1 MLISKLFV
9 PLYTQQFI
17 MKTLQP
23 VIVTLMLFCMSLT
36 MQAQYVIVSG
46 GGSIGS
52 SQTRQQQTVGEH
64 SSFFVNGYIYGTD
77 DMEEKPYAL
86 PNANIQIVCL
96 NDTSVSSVAVSDK
109 QGQFAQYLSVLKKR
123 IKKKEGLRV
132 AIKVSYVGYETYVK
146 ELKAKERY
154 YDENHKEY
162 GSILEANADTI
173 VLKSMPMSTEEVQI
187 IGELTR
193 MYESGDTT
201 IFNVDAFEMPRGT
214 VLLNLIRRM
223 PGLRYENDQL
233 TYRDSVIHEIRL
245 NGESFF
251 AHDMKIALENIEN
264 EDLKQFR
271 VYKTQA
277 DTLSTDTTKH
287 WVADMITKKP
297 VNRVELSK
305 PEIGTSNIKNTYH
318 FQMQN
323 MQWKSGNKGEWS
335 TTMRLDDLPSANSKK
350 YSQNRIEG
358 SVRKQFGL
366 HNFFNFNYRPNY
378 NYTDSRGSSERF
390 ESTIMPDY
398 EQYSISSG
406 ESKSYSNSTNHNL
419 NLSGRVSKKDNS
431 GYLSGN
437 VSYSYNDNQSY
448 SRNTN
453 ASYNGNPY
461 GGENKELL
469 DEASLRAIGLNRT
482 SSESKSR
489 SHQQNYTIGSYYSK
503 SFEGNKTFNF
513 PSLNVRMNYSNS
525 QRYGSSTER
534 RQTDYLQYG
543 DSVWSYHRQSI
554 SPGHNNRLSLSA
566 DFGFNFGSEKT
577 RQHVNFS
584 YEFTHNDSESERVY
598 YDLTNNH
605 QRLDSIST
613 HERNLMTEHRI
624 GLSYDITIKNFT
636 INQNF
641 TFVPTRQSYEYMRRD
656 GVRADTTVHAPIM
669 NATTSMSYRFKQNR
683 SMSVYYTFNNQLP
696 PPSNLVQPTTNDNP
710 LYIRKANPNLKKP
723 EYHSLNLSMYFGE
736 WSLNG
741 AYNFKRNSIASHSI
755 YDTKTG
761 GTVSTYENINGNW
774 GMNGSAS
781 YRTDFRHANISIN
794 ANYNFNHQV
803 NYLQTRG
810 TDGGKGASDVHNI
823 NIAPRFVLYT
833 KHYDLTLDGN
843 YGYQWGSSNYAMS
856 MEKVH
861 TYRLNTALN
870 YWLGN
875 RLTIHTDLNI
885 SGQTGSQ
892 TSEGNRTDFMWNM
905 GIEYKVLRDYRGL
918 LKLTWYDILREQT
931 NYNINIGPTGR
942 YESRSSGNPHYVLLT
957 FQYKLYKMK

>member
-1 MLISKLFV
+1 MKVLLSFIS
-9 PLYTQQFI
+9 
-17 MKTLQP
+17 
-23 VIVTLMLFCMSLT
+23 TLMLLCVSLT

-46 GGSIGS
+46 GGNSIGS
-52 SQTRQQQTVGEH
+52 SQTRQQQTVGEQQYFH
-64 SSFFVNGYIYGTD
+64 VYGNIYGTD
-77 DMEEKPYAL
+77 DMEPTPYAL

-96 NDTSVSSVAVSDK
+96 NDTSVSAVAVSNK
-109 QGQFAQYLSVLKKR
+109 QGGFSQSMYVLKKR

-132 AIKVSYVGYETYVK
+132 AIRVSYVGYETCVK
-146 ELKAKERY
+146 ELQAKERY
-154 YDENHKEY
+154 YDEEHKEY
-162 GSILEANADTI
+162 GSTWEVNTDTI

-187 IGELTR
+187 VGELKR

-277 DTLSTDTTKH
+277 DTLSSDTTKH

-297 VNRVELSK
+297 VNRVEMTK
-305 PEIGTSNIKNTYH
+305 PEIGTTNIKNTYH
-318 FQMQN
+318 FQMQGL
-323 MQWKSGNKGEWS
+323 QWKSGNKGEWNANVS
-335 TTMRLDDLPSANSKK
+335 LDDLPTASSKK
-350 YSQNRIEG
+350 TSTNRING
-358 SVRKQFGL
+358 SIRRRFGRANL
-366 HNFFNFNYRPNY
+366 QYLPEFS
-378 NYTDSRGSSERF
+378 YTDTRRNGESLS
-390 ESTIMPDY
+390 STIMPEY
-398 EQYSISSG
+398 EQYSISSN

-453 ASYNGNPY
+453 ASYSGNPY

-469 DEASLRAIGLNRT
+469 DEASLRAIGLNRS
-482 SSESKSR
+482 SSESQSR
-489 SHQQNYTIGSYYSK
+489 SHQQNLNMQTSYSQG
-503 SFEGNKTFNF
+503 FEGNKTFQYPNL
-513 PSLNVRMNYSNS
+513 SVRMNYSNN
-525 QRYGSSTER
+525 RGYGSSTSR
-534 RQTDYLQYG
+534 QQTDYLQYG

-554 SPGHNNRLSLSA
+554 SPNNTNRLTFAA
-566 DFGFNFGSEKT
+566 DYGFTLGSSKKI
-577 RQHVNFS
+577 RQHISFS
-584 YEFTHNDSESERVY
+584 YEFAHLDNESDRVY

-605 QRLDSIST
+605 QQLDSIST
-613 HERNLMTEHRI
+613 HERNLRTEHRI
-624 GLSYDITIKNFT
+624 GLNYDVTIKN
-636 INQNF
+636 ISISQNV
-641 TFVPTRQSYEYMRRD
+641 TFVPTRQSYEHIRLD
-656 GVRADTTVHAPIM
+656 GVRADTTVHAPFT
-669 NATTSMSYRFKQNR
+669 NATTSISYRFKQNR
-683 SMSVYYTFNNQLP
+683 SMSVYYYFRNNMP
-696 PPSNLVQPTTNDNP
+696 TPSNLVQPTTNDNP
-710 LYIRKANPNLKKP
+710 LYIQKANPNLKKT

-736 WSLNG
+736 WSLSG
-741 AYNFKRNSIASHSI
+741 SYNFTRNAVANHSI

-774 GMNGSAS
+774 GMYGSAS
-781 YRTDFRHANISIN
+781 YRTDFRHANINIS

-823 NIAPRFVLYT
+823 NIAPLFVLYT
-833 KHYDLTLDGN
+833 KHYDLTLNGN
-843 YGYQWGSSNYAMS
+843 YGYQWGNSNYAMS

-885 SGQTGSQ
+885 SGQAGSQ

-918 LKLTWYDILREQT
+918 LKLTWYDILRERT

-957 FQYKLYKMK
+957 FQYKLYRMK

>member
-1 MLISKLFV
+1 
-9 PLYTQQFI
+9 
-17 MKTLQP
+17 MKTIQS
-23 VIVTLMLFCMSLT
+23 VISTLMLFCITLT

-46 GGSIGS
+46 GGSSIGS
-52 SQTRQQQTVGEH
+52 SQKRQQQTVGEH

-109 QGQFAQYLSVLKKR
+109 KGQFAQYLSVLKKR

-297 VNRVELSK
+297 VNRVELTK

-335 TTMRLDDLPSANSKK
+335 ATVRLDDLPSANSKK
-350 YSQNRIEG
+350 YSQNRIDG
-358 SVRKQFGL
+358 SFRRQFGKQ
-366 HNFFNFNYRPNY
+366 NRFNINYRPNY
-378 NYTDSRGSSERF
+378 SYTDNRSNNETF
-390 ESTIMPDY
+390 QSTIMPDY

-406 ESKSYSNSTNHNL
+406 ESKSYSNSTNQNL
-419 NLSGRVSKKDNS
+419 SLSGRVSKGESS

-437 VSYSYNDNQSY
+437 VSYFYNDNQSY
-448 SRNTN
+448 SRNTS
-453 ASYNGNPY
+453 ASYSGNPY
-461 GGENKELL
+461 GGENNELL
-469 DEASLRAIGLNRT
+469 DEASLRAIGLNHR
-482 SSESKSR
+482 SSESRSR
-489 SHQQNYTIGSYYSK
+489 SHQQNLNIQTNYSQ
-503 SFEGNKTFNF
+503 SFGGNKTFKYPNM
-513 PSLNVRMNYSNS
+513 NVRMNYSNN

-534 RQTDYLQYG
+534 QQTDYLQYG

-554 SPGHNNRLSLSA
+554 SPVNTNRLTFAA
-566 DFGFNFGSEKT
+566 DYGFNFGSTKIT
-577 RQHVNFS
+577 RQHISFS
-584 YEFTHNDSESERVY
+584 YEFTHNDSESEQVY

-613 HERNLMTEHRI
+613 HERNMTTEHRM
-624 GLSYDITIKNFT
+624 GLNYDISIKTFT
-636 INQNF
+636 FNQSMM
-641 TFVPTRQSYEYMRRD
+641 FVPTRQSYEYVRRD
-656 GVRADTTVHAPIM
+656 GVRADTTLHAPLM
-669 NATTSMSYRFKQNR
+669 NATTSLSYRFKQNR

-696 PPSNLVQPTTNDNP
+696 PPSNLVQPTTNNNP

-723 EYHSLNLSMYFGE
+723 EYHNINLSMYFGE

-741 AYNFKRNSIASHSI
+741 SYHFTRNSIAYHSI

-761 GTVSTYENINGNW
+761 GTVSTSENINGNW

-781 YRTDFRHANISIN
+781 YRTDFRHSNISIN
-794 ANYNFNHQV
+794 ASYSFSHQV

-823 NIAPRFVLYT
+823 NIAPLFVLYT
-833 KHYDLTLDGN
+833 KHYDLTLNGN
-843 YGYQWGSSNYAMS
+843 YGYQWGSSNYAMA

-861 TYRLNTALN
+861 TYRLNSAVN

-885 SGQTGSQ
+885 SGQAGSQ

>member
-1 MLISKLFV
+1 MKVLLSFIS
-9 PLYTQQFI
+9 
-17 MKTLQP
+17 
-23 VIVTLMLFCMSLT
+23 TLMLLCVSLT

-46 GGSIGS
+46 GGNSIGS
-52 SQTRQQQTVGEH
+52 SQTRQQQTVGEQQYFH
-64 SSFFVNGYIYGTD
+64 VYGNIYGTD
-77 DMEEKPYAL
+77 DMEPTPYAL

-96 NDTSVSSVAVSDK
+96 NDTSVSAVAVSNK
-109 QGQFAQYLSVLKKR
+109 QGGFSQSMYVLKKR

-132 AIKVSYVGYETYVK
+132 AIRVSYVGYETYVK
-146 ELKAKERY
+146 ELQAKERY
-154 YDENHKEY
+154 YDEEHKEY
-162 GSILEANADTI
+162 GSTWEVNADTI
-173 VLKSMPMSTEEVQI
+173 VLKSKPMSTEEVQI
-187 IGELTR
+187 VGELKR

-297 VNRVELSK
+297 VNRVEMTK

-378 NYTDSRGSSERF
+378 NYTDNRGSSETF
-390 ESTIMPDY
+390 QSTIMPDY

-469 DEASLRAIGLNRT
+469 DEASLRAIGLNRS
-482 SSESKSR
+482 SSESQSR
-489 SHQQNYTIGSYYSK
+489 SHQQNLNMQTSYSQG
-503 SFEGNKTFNF
+503 FEGNKTFQYPNL
-513 PSLNVRMNYSNS
+513 SVRMNYSNN
-525 QRYGSSTER
+525 RGYGSSTSR
-534 RQTDYLQYG
+534 QQTDYLQYG

-554 SPGHNNRLSLSA
+554 SPNNTNRLTFAA
-566 DFGFNFGSEKT
+566 DYGFTLGSSKKI
-577 RQHVNFS
+577 RQHISFS
-584 YEFTHNDSESERVY
+584 YEFAHHDNESDRVY

-605 QRLDSIST
+605 QQLDSIST
-613 HERNLMTEHRI
+613 HERNLRTEHRI
-624 GLSYDITIKNFT
+624 GLNYDVTIKN
-636 INQNF
+636 ISISQNV
-641 TFVPTRQSYEYMRRD
+641 TFVPTRQSYEHIRLD
-656 GVRADTTVHAPIM
+656 GVRADTTVHAPFT
-669 NATTSMSYRFKQNR
+669 NATTSISYRFKQNR
-683 SMSVYYTFNNQLP
+683 SMSVFYSFRNDLP
-696 PPSNLVQPTTNDNP
+696 SLSYLVRPTTNDNP
-710 LYIRKANPNLKKP
+710 LYIQKANPNLKKP
-723 EYHSLNLSMYFGE
+723 DYHSINLSMYFGE

-741 AYNFKRNSIASHSI
+741 SYNFTRNAIASHSI

-781 YRTDFRHANISIN
+781 YRTDFRHANINIS

-823 NIAPRFVLYT
+823 NIAPLFVLYT
-833 KHYDLTLDGN
+833 KHYDLTLNGN
-843 YGYQWGSSNYAMS
+843 YGYQWGNSNYAMS

-885 SGQTGSQ
+885 SGQAGSQ
-892 TSEGNRTDFMWNM
+892 MSEGNRTDFMWNM

-918 LKLTWYDILREQT
+918 LKLTWYDILRERT

>member
-1 MLISKLFV
+1 MKVLLSFISTLI
-9 PLYTQQFI
+9 
-17 MKTLQP
+17 
-23 VIVTLMLFCMSLT
+23 LFCISLT

-46 GGSIGS
+46 GGNSIGS
-52 SQTRQQQTVGEH
+52 SQTRQQQTVGEQQYFH
-64 SSFFVNGYIYGTD
+64 VYGNIYGTD
-77 DMEEKPYAL
+77 DMEPTPYAL

-96 NDTSVSSVAVSDK
+96 NDTSVSAVAVSNK
-109 QGQFAQYLSVLKKR
+109 QGGFSQSMYVLKKR

-132 AIKVSYVGYETYVK
+132 AIRVSYVGYETYVK
-146 ELKAKERY
+146 ELQAKERY
-154 YDENHKEY
+154 YDEEHKEY
-162 GSILEANADTI
+162 GSTWEVNADTI
-173 VLKSMPMSTEEVQI
+173 VLKSKPMSTEEVQI
-187 IGELTR
+187 VGELKR

-297 VNRVELSK
+297 VNRVEMTK

-335 TTMRLDDLPSANSKK
+335 ATVRLDDLPEATSKK
-350 YSQNRIEG
+350 SSQNSING
-358 SVRKQFGL
+358 SFRKQFGKQ
-366 HNFFNFNYRPNY
+366 NRYNFNYIPSYGYSDHRSNDEAFQS
-378 NYTDSRGSSERF
+378 N
-390 ESTIMPDY
+390 IMPGY

-406 ESKSYSNSTNHNL
+406 ESKTYNSNTNQNVSF
-419 NLSGRVSKKDNS
+419 SGRLKSDYS
-431 GYLSGN
+431 GGYLSGN
-437 VSYSYNDNQSY
+437 VNYSNNDYQNYYRHTSSSYS
-448 SRNTN
+448 
-453 ASYNGNPY
+453 GNPFA
-461 GGENKELL
+461 GENNELL
-469 DEASLRAIGLNRT
+469 DEASLRAIGLNRS
-482 SSESKSR
+482 SSESQSR
-489 SHQQNYTIGSYYSK
+489 SHQQSMTIQSNYSQ
-503 SFEGNKTFNF
+503 SFEGNKTFKYPNI
-513 PSLNVRMNYSNS
+513 NVRMHYYNNHD
-525 QRYGSSTER
+525 YGSSTELQ
-534 RQTDYLQYG
+534 QTDYLQYG

-554 SPGHNNRLSLSA
+554 SPTNTNRLSLSA
-566 DFGFNFGSEKT
+566 DFGFNFGSEKIT
-577 RQHVNFS
+577 RQHISFT
-584 YEFTHNDSESERVY
+584 YEFTHQDYESEQVY
-598 YDLTNNH
+598 FDLTNNH
-605 QRLDSIST
+605 QQLDSIST
-613 HERNLMTEHRI
+613 YQRNMTTGHRM
-624 GLSYDITIKNFT
+624 GLNYDISIKNFT
-636 INQNF
+636 FNQSVM
-641 TFVPTRQSYEYMRRD
+641 FVPTRQSYEYARRD
-656 GVRADTTVHAPIM
+656 GVRADTTLQAPTM
-669 NATTSMSYRFKQNR
+669 NTTTSLSYRFKQNR
-683 SMSVYYTFNNQLP
+683 SMSVYYNFSNQLP
-696 PPSNLVQPTTNDNP
+696 SPSYLVQPTTNDNP
-710 LYIRKANPNLKKP
+710 LYIQKANPNLKKT
-723 EYHSLNLSMYFGE
+723 ENHSFNLSMYFGE

-741 AYNFKRNSIASHSI
+741 SYHFSRNAIASHSI

-761 GTVSTYENINGNW
+761 GRVSTYENINGNW
-774 GMNGSAS
+774 GVNSSAS
-781 YRTDFRHANISIN
+781 YRTDFRHSNISIN
-794 ANYNFNHQV
+794 ASYSFNHQV

-823 NIAPRFVLYT
+823 NVSPRFVLYT
-833 KHYDLTLDGN
+833 KHYDLTLNGG
-843 YGYQWGSSNYAMS
+843 YTYQWGNSDYAMS
-856 MEKVH
+856 IDKSH
-861 TYRLNTALN
+861 SFQLNSALN

-885 SGQTGSQ
+885 SGRTGSRM
-892 TSEGNRTDFMWNM
+892 SDANRTDFMWNM

>member
-1 MLISKLFV
+1 
-9 PLYTQQFI
+9 
-17 MKTLQP
+17 MKTIQS
-23 VIVTLMLFCMSLT
+23 VISTLILFCISLT

-46 GGSIGS
+46 GGSSIGS

-109 QGQFAQYLSVLKKR
+109 KGQFAQYLSVLKKR

-305 PEIGTSNIKNTYH
+305 PEVGTSNIKNTYH

-378 NYTDSRGSSERF
+378 NYTDSRGSSEMF

-406 ESKSYSNSTNHNL
+406 ESKSYSNSTNHYL

-437 VSYSYNDNQSY
+437 VSYSYSDNQSY
-448 SRNTN
+448 SRNTS
-453 ASYNGNPY
+453 ASYSGNPY
-461 GGENKELL
+461 GSENKELL
-469 DEASLRAIGLNRT
+469 DEASLRAIGLNRS
-482 SSESKSR
+482 SSESQSR
-489 SHQQNYTIGSYYSK
+489 SHQQNLNMQTSYSQG
-503 SFEGNKTFNF
+503 FEGNKTFQYPNL
-513 PSLNVRMNYSNS
+513 SVRMNYSNN
-525 QRYGSSTER
+525 RGYGSSTSR
-534 RQTDYLQYG
+534 QQTDYLQYG
-543 DSVWSYHRQSI
+543 DSVWSFHRQSI
-554 SPGHNNRLSLSA
+554 SPNNTNRLTFAA
-566 DFGFNFGSEKT
+566 DYGFTLGSSKKI
-577 RQHVNFS
+577 RKHISFS
-584 YEFTHNDSESERVY
+584 YEFTHNDNESDRVY

-613 HERNLMTEHRI
+613 HERSLTTEHRI
-624 GLSYDITIKNFT
+624 GLSYDITIKN
-636 INQNF
+636 ISISQNV
-641 TFVPTRQSYEYMRRD
+641 TFVPTRQSYEHIRLD
-656 GVRADTTVHAPIM
+656 GVRADTTVHAPLT
-669 NATTSMSYRFKQNR
+669 NATTSISYRFKQNR
-683 SMSVYYTFNNQLP
+683 SMSVYYYFRNNLP
-696 PPSNLVQPTTNDNP
+696 TPSNLVQPTTNDNP
-710 LYIRKANPNLKKP
+710 LYIQKANPNLKKT
-723 EYHSLNLSMYFGE
+723 ENHSLNLSMYFGE
-736 WSLNG
+736 WSLSG
-741 AYNFKRNSIASHSI
+741 SYNFTRNAVANHSI

-761 GTVSTYENINGNW
+761 GTISTYENINGNW
-774 GMNGSAS
+774 GMHGSAS
-781 YRTDFRHANISIN
+781 YRTDFRHANININ
-794 ANYNFNHQV
+794 ATYNFNHQV

-823 NIAPRFVLYT
+823 YIAPRFVLYT

-843 YGYQWGSSNYAMS
+843 YGYQWGSSNYAMA

-861 TYRLNTALN
+861 TYRLNSAVN

-885 SGQTGSQ
+885 SGQAGSQ

>member
-1 MLISKLFV
+1 
-9 PLYTQQFI
+9 
-17 MKTLQP
+17 MKTIQS
-23 VIVTLMLFCMSLT
+23 VISTLMLFCITLT

-46 GGSIGS
+46 GGSSIGS
-52 SQTRQQQTVGEH
+52 SQTRQQQTVGEQQYFH
-64 SSFFVNGYIYGTD
+64 VYGNIYGTD
-77 DMEEKPYAL
+77 DMEPTPYAL
-86 PNANIQIVCL
+86 PNANVQIVCL
-96 NDTSVSSVAVSDK
+96 NDTSVSAVAVSNK
-109 QGQFAQYLSVLKKR
+109 QGGFSQSMYVLKKR

-162 GSILEANADTI
+162 GSTWEVNADTI
-173 VLKSMPMSTEEVQI
+173 VLKSKPMSTEEVQI

-437 VSYSYNDNQSY
+437 VSYSYSDNQSY

-453 ASYNGNPY
+453 ASYSGNPY

-469 DEASLRAIGLNRT
+469 DEASLRAIGLNRS
-482 SSESKSR
+482 SSESQSR
-489 SHQQNYTIGSYYSK
+489 SHQQNLNMQTSYSQG
-503 SFEGNKTFNF
+503 FEGNKTFQYPNL
-513 PSLNVRMNYSNS
+513 SVRMNYSNN
-525 QRYGSSTER
+525 RGYGSSTSR
-534 RQTDYLQYG
+534 QQTDYLQYG

-554 SPGHNNRLSLSA
+554 SPNNTNRLTFAA
-566 DFGFNFGSEKT
+566 DYGFTLGSSKKI
-577 RQHVNFS
+577 RQHISFS
-584 YEFTHNDSESERVY
+584 YEFAHQDNESDRVY

-605 QRLDSIST
+605 QQLDSIST
-613 HERNLMTEHRI
+613 HERNLRTEHRI
-624 GLSYDITIKNFT
+624 GLNYDVTIKN
-636 INQNF
+636 ISISQNV
-641 TFVPTRQSYEYMRRD
+641 TFVPTRQSYEHIRLD
-656 GVRADTTVHAPIM
+656 GVRADTTVHAPLT
-669 NATTSMSYRFKQNR
+669 NATTSISYRFKQNR
-683 SMSVYYTFNNQLP
+683 SMSVFYSFRNDLP
-696 PPSNLVQPTTNDNP
+696 SLSYLVRPTTNDNP
-710 LYIRKANPNLKKP
+710 LYIQKANPNLKKP
-723 EYHSLNLSMYFGE
+723 EYHSINLSMYFGE

-741 AYNFKRNSIASHSI
+741 SYNFTRNAVASHSI

-781 YRTDFRHANISIN
+781 YRTDFRHANINIS

-843 YGYQWGSSNYAMS
+843 YGYQWGNSNYAMS

-861 TYRLNTALN
+861 TYRLNSALN

-885 SGQTGSQ
+885 SGQAGSQ

>member
-1 MLISKLFV
+1 
-9 PLYTQQFI
+9 LYARNFK
-17 MKTLQP
+17 MKTFQS
-23 VIVTLMLFCMSLT
+23 VISTLVLFCISLT
-36 MQAQYVIVSG
+36 MQAQYVIIG
-46 GGSIGS
+46 GGGNSIGS

-64 SSFFVNGYIYGTD
+64 TSFLVNGNIYGTD

-109 QGQFAQYLSVLKKR
+109 KGHFAQYLSVLKKR
-123 IKKKEGLRV
+123 IKKKEGLKV
-132 AIKVSYVGYETYVK
+132 ALKVSYVGYETYVK

-162 GSILEANADTI
+162 GSIFEANADTI

-187 IGELTR
+187 VGELKR

-305 PEIGTSNIKNTYH
+305 PEIGTTNIKNTYH

-323 MQWKSGNKGEWS
+323 MRWNSGNKGEWS
-335 TTMRLDDLPSANSKK
+335 ATVSLDDLPNVSSKK

-358 SVRKQFGL
+358 SFRRQFGKQ
-366 HNFFNFNYRPNY
+366 HYFNINYRPNY
-378 NYTDSRGSSERF
+378 NYTDNRNNSETF
-390 ESTIMPDY
+390 QSTIMPDY

-406 ESKSYSNSTNHNL
+406 ESKSYNNSTNQNL
-419 NLSGRVSKKDNS
+419 NFSGRVSKKDNS
-431 GYLSGN
+431 GYLNSN
-437 VSYSYNDNQSY
+437 ISYGYSDSQSY
-448 SRNTN
+448 SRNTS
-453 ASYNGNPY
+453 ASYSGNPY
-461 GGENKELL
+461 GGENNELL
-469 DEASLRAIGLNRT
+469 DEASLRAIGLNRS
-482 SSESKSR
+482 SSESQSR
-489 SHQQNYTIGSYYSK
+489 SHQQNLNIQNNYSQG
-503 SFEGNKTFNF
+503 FEGNKTFLYPNI
-513 PSLNVRMNYSNS
+513 NIRMNYSNNRS
-525 QRYGSSTER
+525 YGSSTER
-534 RQTDYLQYG
+534 QQTDYLQYG

-554 SPGHNNRLSLSA
+554 SPNNTNRLSLSA
-566 DFGFNFGSEKT
+566 DYGFTLGSSKKT
-577 RQHVNFS
+577 RQHVSFS
-584 YEFTHNDSESERVY
+584 YEFTHHDNESDRVY

-613 HERNLMTEHRI
+613 YERNMTTEHRI
-624 GLSYDITIKNFT
+624 GLSYDISIKNFT
-636 INQNF
+636 INQNV
-641 TFVPTRQSYEYMRRD
+641 TFVPTRQSYEHIRRD
-656 GVRADTTVHAPIM
+656 GVRADTTVHAPLM

-683 SMSVYYTFNNQLP
+683 SMSLYYTFRNNLP
-696 PPSNLVQPTTNDNP
+696 NLSTLVRPTTNDNP
-710 LYIRKANPNLKKP
+710 LYIQKANPNLKKT
-723 EYHSLNLSMYFGE
+723 EYHSINLSMYFGE
-736 WSLNG
+736 WSLSG
-741 AYNFKRNSIASHSI
+741 SYHFTRNSIASHSI

-774 GMNGSAS
+774 GVYGSAS
-781 YRTDFRHANISIN
+781 YRTDFRHANININ

-810 TDGGKGASDVHNI
+810 TEGGKGASDVHDI
-823 NIAPRFVLYT
+823 NITPRFVLYT

-843 YGYQWGSSNYAMS
+843 YGYQWGNSNYAMS
-856 MEKVH
+856 MDKVH
-861 TYRLNTALN
+861 TYRLNSALN

-885 SGQTGSQ
+885 SGQAGSQ
-892 TSEGNRTDFMWNM
+892 MSEGNRTDFMWNM

-918 LKLTWYDILREQT
+918 LKLTWYDILRERT
-931 NYNINIGPTGR
+931 NYNIDIGPTGR
-942 YESRSSGNPHYVLLT
+942 YEYRSSGNPHYVLLT

>member
-1 MLISKLFV
+1 
-9 PLYTQQFI
+9 
-17 MKTLQP
+17 MKTIQS
-23 VIVTLMLFCMSLT
+23 VISTFILFCIALT

-46 GGSIGS
+46 SNSIGS
-52 SQTRQQQTVGEH
+52 SQTKQQQTIGEQQYFH
-64 SSFFVNGYIYGTD
+64 VYGQILGTD

-96 NDTSVSSVAVSDK
+96 NDTAVSAVAVSNK
-109 QGQFAQYLSVLKKR
+109 QGGFSQSMFVLKKR
-123 IKKKEGLRV
+123 VKKKDGLRV

-146 ELKAKERY
+146 ELKAKEQY
-154 YDENHKEY
+154 YDENRKEY
-162 GSILEANADTI
+162 GSIWVVNTDTI
-173 VLKSMPMSTEEVQI
+173 ILKSKPMSTEEVQI
-187 IGELTR
+187 VGELTR

-297 VNRVELSK
+297 VNRVELTK
-305 PEIGTSNIKNTYH
+305 PEIGTTNVKNTYH
-318 FQMQN
+318 FQMQGL
-323 MQWKSGNKGEWS
+323 QWKSGNKGEWNATVS
-335 TTMRLDDLPSANSKK
+335 LDDLPDANSKK
-350 YSQNRIEG
+350 YSRNRLEG
-358 SVRKQFGL
+358 SFRRRFRETSVQ
-366 HNFFNFNYRPNY
+366 YRPQYSY
-378 NYTDSRGSSERF
+378 NDRRSNSETLN
-390 ESTIMPDY
+390 STIMPDY
-398 EQYSISSG
+398 EQYSISSS
-406 ESKSYSNSTNHNL
+406 ESKSYSNNISQ
-419 NLSGRVSKKDNS
+419 NLSLSGQVSKGENY

-437 VSYSYNDNQSY
+437 VNYNYSDDQSYN
-448 SRNTN
+448 RNTN
-453 ASYNGNPY
+453 SSYSGNPY

-489 SHQQNYTIGSYYSK
+489 SHQQNYTIGSYYSQGFK
-503 SFEGNKTFNF
+503 GNKTFNN

-534 RQTDYLQYG
+534 QQTEYLQYG

-566 DFGFNFGSEKT
+566 DFGFSIGSSKKT
-577 RQHVNFS
+577 RQHISFS
-584 YEFTHNDSESERVY
+584 YEFSHNNGESERVY
-598 YDLTNNH
+598 YDLMNNH
-605 QRLDSIST
+605 QLLDSIST
-613 HERNLMTEHRI
+613 YERNMTTDHRI
-624 GLSYDITIKNFT
+624 GLNYNLSIKSFN
-636 INQNF
+636 ISQNV
-641 TFVPTRQSYEYMRRD
+641 TFVPTRQSYEYVRRD
-656 GVRADTTVHAPIM
+656 GVRADTTMQAPLT
-669 NATTSMSYRFKQNR
+669 NATTSLSYSFKQNR
-683 SMSVYYTFNNQLP
+683 SMSLYYTFRNNLP
-696 PPSNLVQPTTNDNP
+696 SPSNLVQPTTNDNP
-710 LYIRKANPNLKKP
+710 LYIHKANPNLKKT
-723 EYHSLNLSMYFGE
+723 EYHSFNMTVLFGE

-741 AYNFKRNSIASHSI
+741 SYNFTRNAIANHSI

-761 GTVSTYENINGNW
+761 GTVSTSENINGNW

-794 ANYNFNHQV
+794 AYYNFNHQV

-823 NIAPRFVLYT
+823 NITPRFVLYT

-843 YGYQWGSSNYAMS
+843 YGYQWGSSNYAMA

-861 TYRLNTALN
+861 TYRLNSALN

-885 SGQTGSQ
+885 SGQAGSQ
-892 TSEGNRTDFMWNM
+892 MSEGNRTDFMWNM

-918 LKLTWYDILREQT
+918 LKLTWYDILRERT
-931 NYNINIGPTGR
+931 NYSINIGPTGR